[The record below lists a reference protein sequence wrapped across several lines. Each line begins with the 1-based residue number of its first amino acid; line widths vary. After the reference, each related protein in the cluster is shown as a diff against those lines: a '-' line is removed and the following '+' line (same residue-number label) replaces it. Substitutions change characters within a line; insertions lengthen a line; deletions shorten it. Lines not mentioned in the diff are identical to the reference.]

1 MNTHTTRVRNWR
13 EKNGKQSAKAASWG
27 VNGKENNL
35 THSMKGMKT
44 RRRIKETF
52 SNISQDRDTNT
63 HTLTRRHTDSY
74 TDTYTY
80 MNT

>member
-1 MNTHTTRVRNWR
+1 MNTHNKSQKLERKKGNKVR
-13 EKNGKQSAKAASWG
+13 KQQVG